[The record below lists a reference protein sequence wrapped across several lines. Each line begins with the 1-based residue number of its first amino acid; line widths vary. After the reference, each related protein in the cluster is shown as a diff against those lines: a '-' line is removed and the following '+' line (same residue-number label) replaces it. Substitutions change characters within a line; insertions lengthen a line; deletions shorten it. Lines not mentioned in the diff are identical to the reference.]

1 MAARR
6 TLVIGGTR
14 NLGPALVEALLAR
27 GDEVTIL
34 HRGQTQA
41 DLPPAIERLHADRSD
56 ADQLARAID
65 GRSWDCVVDM
75 TLYTGADAK
84 SAARIFSG
92 RCERYIMIST
102 GQVYLVR
109 QPELPRPFREEDYE
123 GEVMP
128 EPQPAGGYDYKN
140 WLYGFEKR
148 NAEDALLAA
157 HGETGFP
164 FVAIRLPMVN
174 SERDHYDR
182 IYGYLTRL
190 WDGGPTLAPAG
201 PIHLLRHVYGGDV
214 IRAILAAS
222 LAAKPGAAYN
232 ISQEER
238 IAFDD
243 FMNMLADLTGT
254 SLQIV
259 RVPRAELEAQQFFPA
274 CSPFTE
280 RWMSD
285 LDPRRSK
292 TELGVTYTP
301 LPMYLS
307 KLVKHFSE
315 QPRRTPIG
323 YEHRAEELALA
334 SKFGGC

>member
-1 MAARR
+1 MSARR

-14 NLGPALVEALLAR
+14 NLGPSLVEALLAR
-27 GDEVTIL
+27 GDQVTIL

-41 DLPPAIERLHADRSD
+41 DLPAAVERLHADRTD
-56 ADQLARAID
+56 AEQLARAGG

-84 SAARIFSG
+84 AAARTFSG
-92 RCERYIMIST
+92 RCARYIMIST

-123 GEVMP
+123 GDVML
-128 EPQPAGGYDYKN
+128 EPQPTGGYDHKN
-140 WLYGFEKR
+140 WLYGIEKR
-148 NAEDALLAA
+148 KAEDVFLASFR
-157 HGETGFP
+157 ESGFP
-164 FVAIRLPMVN
+164 FVALRLPMVN

-190 WDGGPTLAPAG
+190 WDGGPILAPQG

-222 LAAKPGAAYN
+222 NVAKPGRAYN

-238 IAFDD
+238 VTFDD
-243 FMNMLADLTGT
+243 FMKMLADFAGT
-254 SLQIV
+254 ALAIV
-259 RVPRAELEAQQFFPA
+259 RIPRAELEAQEFFPA

-285 LDPRRSK
+285 LDPRRSEV
-292 TELGVTYTP
+292 ELGVTYTP

-307 KLVKHFSE
+307 KLVKHFSQ
-315 QPRRTPIG
+315 QPRRAPIG
-323 YEHRAEELALA
+323 YDNRGEELALA
-334 SKFGGC
+334 KKHSIN